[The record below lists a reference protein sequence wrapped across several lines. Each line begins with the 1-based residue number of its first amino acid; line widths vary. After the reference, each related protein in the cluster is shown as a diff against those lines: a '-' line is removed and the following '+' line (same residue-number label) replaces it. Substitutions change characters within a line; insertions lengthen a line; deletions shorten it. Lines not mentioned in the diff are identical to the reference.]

1 MDNEMTSLAVRLA
14 QFLKGK
20 DFPENTI
27 KVDSGKIDSL
37 DSGQNAAFVAI
48 GEKSKIRALNKT
60 GEKLAV
66 GDTVWVAYIKS
77 LSNAVIL
84 LRNGDAVMRGVGEDL
99 GNGNERFND
108 YDNNIVKNINDAYDN
123 SLRNQNNTII
133 KGDNNDISGS
143 GNRVMGF
150 NNKVEGISNK
160 VFAYSGDNNVSG
172 SSNQVRSNN
181 AIVSGQGN
189 LVGIIP
195 TTTGTEDLYDT
206 YYKDTE
212 DETNGVVPT
221 FYQTSLPGA
230 YYHSEVLG
238 LGEIVSGSD
247 NVAWN
252 QSTVCGQNCIAGDTS
267 IVEGTESAALF
278 YSSAFGEKCLALT
291 HSFAAGQ
298 NCSAGTQVS
307 YDNTGS
313 GAYNKVNAIIGA
325 GTGKSKCFAFGKDVI
340 TYADNAAAIGE
351 GLQNRE
357 DHSFLCGMYNK
368 ISQNNNILFYVGNG
382 TSNTNRSNALEVHK
396 DGNVYAS
403 GAYNAMGADYAEL
416 FQWDPSVPMEQRNKT
431 RFLSTKGKFI
441 TPAESGD
448 YVVGVISHNYNFLGN
463 QELLKEVDV
472 DDVGSVGLLGQVVVE
487 DDGSCKINGFCK
499 PSKNGIG
506 TAAKGIIEYS
516 PKTNTIQYCYI
527 VTERIDEN
535 HVKIILK

>member
-1 MDNEMTSLAVRLA
+1 MGDFNSLIKQVIDKTNYA
-14 QFLKGK
+14 QLKRV
-20 DFPENTI
+20 T
-27 KVDSGKIDSL
+27 GKIISVESKSRATVKITGTETELSL
-37 DSGQNAAFVAI
+37 V
-48 GEKSKIRALNKT
+48 NKT
-60 GEKLAV
+60 GEKLSV
-66 GDTVWVAYIKS
+66 GDNVHVHYWGNITSGYI
-77 LSNAVIL
+77 AI
-84 LRNGDAVMRGVGEDL
+84 RNGNVKPLGVGEDL

-108 YDNNIVKNINDAYDN
+108 YDNNIVKNINDAYNN

-143 GNRVMGF
+143 GNRVMGY
-150 NNKVEGISNK
+150 NNKVEGTNNK
-160 VFAYSGDNNVSG
+160 VFAYSGENNVSG
-172 SSNQVRSNN
+172 TDNQVKSSK
-181 AIVSGQGN
+181 AMVSGTGN
-189 LVGIIP
+189 VVGIIP
-195 TTTGTEDLYDT
+195 TTSGTGSLYDT

-212 DETNGVVPT
+212 NETNGVVPT
-221 FYQTSLPGA
+221 FYQSALPGT
-230 YYHSEVLG
+230 YYHSIAEG
-238 LGEIVSGSD
+238 LGEIVNGSD

-307 YDNTGS
+307 YNNTGS
-313 GAYNKVNAIIGA
+313 GAYNKINAIIGA

-340 TYADNAAAIGE
+340 VYADNAGAIGE
-351 GLQNRE
+351 GLYNRE
-357 DHSFLCGMYNK
+357 DKSFVCGTYNA
-368 ISQNNNILFYVGNG
+368 ISQSGNILFYVGNG
-382 TSNTNRSNALEVHK
+382 SGEGSRSNAFEVHK

-472 DDVGSVGLLGQVVVE
+472 DDVGTVGLLGQVIVE
-487 DDGSCKINGFCK
+487 DDGSCKIDGFCK
-499 PSKNGIG
+499 PSRNGIG
-506 TAAKGIIEYS
+506 TASDGIVEYNL
-516 PKTNTIQYCYI
+516 KTNTIQYCYRVI
-527 VTERIDEN
+527 ERIDEN